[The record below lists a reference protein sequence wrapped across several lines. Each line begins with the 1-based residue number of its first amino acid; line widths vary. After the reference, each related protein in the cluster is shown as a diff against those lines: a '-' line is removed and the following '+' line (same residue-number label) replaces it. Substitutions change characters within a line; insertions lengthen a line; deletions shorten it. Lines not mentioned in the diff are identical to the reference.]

1 MSKFFYRFLFLLILP
16 VYGCGDLHI
25 NSNVSS
31 SQSGG
36 VLSFSP
42 SPGTYTTAQT
52 VSLIASNTA
61 ATIYYT
67 TDGSTP
73 SPSSQVYA
81 TPLDIAT
88 SSTIRALA
96 AVDGVT
102 SATASGTYTISGSST
117 TPSGNSPPP
126 APVITPPSGTYT
138 TAQSVTLTDAAQGAA
153 IYYTLDGSTP
163 SSASTP
169 YTGPIAVSSSV
180 TLQAVAVLA
189 GLTSTISSCT
199 YVIDGPPPPPAP
211 VITPP
216 SGTYTTAQSVT
227 LTDAAQGAAI
237 YYTLDG
243 STPSSA
249 STSYTGSI
257 AVLSSVTLKA
267 VAVLAGSM
275 SAAASATYVISG
287 SPTPPSGNSPPPA
300 PVITPASGTY
310 TTAQSVTLT
319 DAAQG
324 AAIYYTLDGSTPSSA
339 SPTYSGPITVSSSVT
354 LKAVAV
360 LAGLTSAISSCS
372 YVINGPPSPTFTPA
386 PGNYATPQSVTL
398 SDTDSKAAIYYTV
411 DGSTPSASSH
421 LYSAPLNISASTS
434 VRAIAVDGTVTSQI
448 VTGAYDF
455 PGLSIN
461 PASLSFGDVSVG
473 ASASQSITLASNGAA
488 PLTVSSATIG
498 GSGFSLSGASFP
510 LTLNPGQSTALDI
523 TFAPTSAGTST
534 GQIVILSNAVNQNT
548 VDVALSGQGQAGGAV
563 SVGPSSA
570 TVLVNGTQQFTAT
583 VTGLSSTT
591 VNWTVSGA
599 GCTGTSCGSVS
610 TTGLYIAPPVAP
622 SPATVTVTATSAQNA
637 ALTGSATVEI
647 HSTGAIYY
655 LAPTAS
661 GGSDANSGSSSQN
674 PWLTPN
680 HPLNCG
686 DEIVAV
692 PGTYDNANFYTGK
705 WGTVNCPAGNN
716 VAWLTC
722 QTFDACKIYAS
733 TNQGM
738 WVDQSYWGVEGWE
751 ISTTASDIYG
761 TCFIAD
767 PNWDNPVEI
776 HHIIFAN
783 DISNG
788 CAQAG
793 FAIVNH
799 GSVGVDYF
807 AVVGSIAY
815 NAAQGS
821 ETCAS
826 GISLYQPVQSDSAPG
841 THLYVAGNFSYANLE
856 PSQCDGTSPTDG
868 EGIIFDTFDG
878 SQGGLPTPYTAQA
891 VAENNI
897 VIGNGAKGIVAFN
910 NAVGSSQAPIYL
922 TNNTTWGNLTDP
934 NQNWLGCGEIA
945 LNNAYNTQITGNLVS
960 TRSAYGCGSNPI
972 YALAVATSNGSDQVT
987 GNFAF
992 GYDGFN
998 SFVYDSG
1005 SFAFGANTFGVN
1017 PQFANPTVPG
1027 APSCAGTSNV
1037 PSCMASTIANFAPSA
1052 SAAQGFGYQ
1061 IPTAS
1066 PASDSLF
1073 PQWLCNANLP
1083 QGLVNLACQ

>member
-1 MSKFFYRFLFLLILP
+1 M
-16 VYGCGDLHI
+16 
-25 NSNVSS
+25 
-31 SQSGG
+31 
-36 VLSFSP
+36 
-42 SPGTYTTAQT
+42 
-52 VSLIASNTA
+52 
-61 ATIYYT
+61 
-67 TDGSTP
+67 
-73 SPSSQVYA
+73 
-81 TPLDIAT
+81 
-88 SSTIRALA
+88 
-96 AVDGVT
+96 
-102 SATASGTYTISGSST
+102 SAT
-117 TPSGNSPPP
+117 
-126 APVITPPSGTYT
+126 
-138 TAQSVTLTDAAQGAA
+138 
-153 IYYTLDGSTP
+153 
-163 SSASTP
+163 
-169 YTGPIAVSSSV
+169 
-180 TLQAVAVLA
+180 
-189 GLTSTISSCT
+189 
-199 YVIDGPPPPPAP
+199 
-211 VITPP
+211 
-216 SGTYTTAQSVT
+216 
-227 LTDAAQGAAI
+227 
-237 YYTLDG
+237 
-243 STPSSA
+243 
-249 STSYTGSI
+249 
-257 AVLSSVTLKA
+257 
-267 VAVLAGSM
+267 
-275 SAAASATYVISG
+275 ASATYVISG
-287 SPTPPSGNSPPPA
+287 SSTPPSGNNPPPA
-300 PVITPASGTY
+300 PIVTPASGTY
-310 TTAQSVTLT
+310 TTAQSVTLA
-319 DAAQG
+319 DAASG
-324 AAIYYTLDGSTPSSA
+324 AIIYYTVDGSTPSAA
-339 SPTYSGPITVSSSVT
+339 SPAYTGPITVSNSVT

-372 YVINGPPSPTFTPA
+372 YVINGPPSPTFTPT
-386 PGNYATPQSVTL
+386 PGNYTTPQSVTL

-421 LYSAPLNISASTS
+421 LYSTPLNISASTS
-434 VRAIAVDGTVTSQI
+434 VRAIAINGTVTSQI
-448 VTGAYDF
+448 VTGTYNF
-455 PGLSIN
+455 PGLSIS

-473 ASASQSITLASNGAA
+473 GSASQSITLASNGAS
-488 PLTVSSATIG
+488 PLTVSGATVS

-510 LTLNPGQSTALDI
+510 QTLNPGQSTMLDI
-523 TFAPTSAGTST
+523 KFSPTSTVAST
-534 GQIVILSNAVNQNT
+534 GQVAILTNAVNQST
-548 VDVALSGQGQAGGAV
+548 VDVALSGQGQTGGAV

-570 TVLVNGTQQFTAT
+570 TVAVNGIQQFTAT
-583 VTGLSSTT
+583 VTGLTNTS
-591 VNWTVSGA
+591 VNWSVSGA

-610 TTGLYIAPPVAP
+610 TTGLYTSPQTAP
-622 SPATVTVTATSAQNA
+622 SPATITVTATSAQNA
-637 ALTGSATVEI
+637 ALTGSATVTI
-647 HSTGAIYY
+647 HPTASIFY
-655 LAPTAS
+655 LAPAAS
-661 GGSDANSGSSSQN
+661 GGSDTNSGSSAQN
-674 PWLTPN
+674 PWLSPN

-686 DEIVAV
+686 DQIIAV
-692 PGTYDNANFYTGK
+692 PGTYNNSNFYTGK

-722 QTFDACKIYAS
+722 QTFDACKIYAT

-767 PNWDNPVEI
+767 PNWDDPVEI

-793 FAIVNH
+793 FAVVNH

-922 TNNTTWGNLTDP
+922 THNTIWGNLTDP

-972 YALAVATSNGSDQVT
+972 YALAVATGNGSDQVT

-1005 SFAFGANTFGVN
+1005 SFSYGANTLGSN

-1037 PSCMASTIANFAPSA
+1037 ASCMASMIANFTPTA
-1052 SAAQGFGYQ
+1052 SDAQGFGYQ
-1061 IPTAS
+1061 TPSAS
-1066 PASDSLF
+1066 PASDPLF